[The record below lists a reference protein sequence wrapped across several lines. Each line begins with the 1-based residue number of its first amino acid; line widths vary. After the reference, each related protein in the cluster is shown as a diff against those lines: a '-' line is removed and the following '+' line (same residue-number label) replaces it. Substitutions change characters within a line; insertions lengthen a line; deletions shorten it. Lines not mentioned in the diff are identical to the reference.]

1 VGGNFYTLT
10 ALWII
15 IDASLFNM
23 NRFQQPIRVLAEDLV
38 LVDWGPTTAV
48 LDLTAAQRRKAL
60 DRGSDAAKKLY
71 RKNLIQGCLLVV
83 KSDSSLLDPEG
94 IIEYPTETWA

>member
-1 VGGNFYTLT
+1 MWGNFYTLT

-23 NRFQQPIRVLAEDLV
+23 SRFQQPIRVLAEDLV
-38 LVDWGPTTAV
+38 LVDWGPTTLTISAWYKGKAV
-48 LDLTAAQRRKAL
+48 
-60 DRGSDAAKKLY
+60 SVIAAKKLY
-71 RKNLIQGCLLVV
+71 RKNLIRGCLLVV
-83 KSDSSLLDPEG
+83 KSGSSLLDPEG